1 MTDAAPSTLPSESDI
16 EAAIHAALDG
26 AARTIGPETLARA
39 LMPDGKWQAVL
50 PMVRRVAVRLAKEGT
65 LGIYRKGKPVD
76 PADFRGVYRLGP
88 PATAATEAPIE
99 D

>member
-16 EAAIHAALDG
+16 EAAIRAALDG
-26 AARTIGPETLARA
+26 AARTIGPEAPARA

-50 PMVRRVAVRLAKEGT
+50 PMVRRVAVRLAKEGA

-76 PADFRGVYRLGP
+76 PTDFRGVYRLGP
-88 PATAATEAPIE
+88 PAAATTEAPTQ